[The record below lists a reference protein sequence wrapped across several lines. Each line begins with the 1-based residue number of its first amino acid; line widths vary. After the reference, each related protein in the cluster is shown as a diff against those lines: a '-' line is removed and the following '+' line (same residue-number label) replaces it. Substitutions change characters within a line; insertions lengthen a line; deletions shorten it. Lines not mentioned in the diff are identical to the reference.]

1 MMTRSS
7 VDSPGDAELE
17 EAKQQI
23 NEAKSF
29 NMATPQVAAMLDTLN
44 DFESPSE

>member
-1 MMTRSS
+1 MLR
-7 VDSPGDAELE
+7 GLAWDAELA
-17 EAKQQI
+17 EAKQQD